1 MKRLQLT
8 PELIA
13 KIKAAVGEDVDP
25 SNFAV
30 FENVSLNTLPLPGK
44 QGGLFE
50 NARVSALTLKQMA
63 DAINAQDGSLPLMLL
78 HDMDAMPVG
87 RVFEGATGMN
97 PTGDAELRTLFYVD
111 PTEEK
116 LAAKVDNGTIDEV
129 SVQFL
134 ASEILCSECSFDYR
148 GEDASFENL
157 LTRTCA
163 NGHTVGEDGVHVRLV
178 GLAAFTELSL
188 VPRGAANKPKIVGKS
203 QSKLAAPL
211 QRLAAKGFEVSELF
225 CAASLGEVNVDLTAL
240 LARNEEIVTE
250 NVTLKAQVTSLTGER
265 DTATA
270 ALEAANGTIGER
282 DTRIAELETE
292 LAAANEVDGAAAA
305 AERDEAKTF
314 LAEIFNKLAVAA
326 GEENIQAPETI
337 ADLKAGIEQ
346 RQAKLSAILPV
357 GGAAASTQT
366 AKPEVGAKFN
376 ASLASVLVGN
386 R

>member
-8 PELIA
+8 SELIA
-13 KIKAAVGEDVDP
+13 KIKAAVGDDVDP
-25 SNFAV
+25 SGFAV
-30 FENVSLNTLPLPGK
+30 FESISLNTLPLPGK

-50 NARVSALTLKQMA
+50 NATVSALTLKQMA
-63 DAINAQDGSLPLMLL
+63 DSLNSGNTLPLMLI
-78 HDMDAMPVG
+78 HNMDELPVG
-87 RVFEGATGMN
+87 RVFEGGVGY
-97 PTGDAELRTLFYVD
+97 GDAGEAELRTLFYVD
-111 PTEEK
+111 PTESK
-116 LAAKVDNGTIDEV
+116 LADKVDNGTLDEV

-148 GEDASFENL
+148 GEDATFENL
-157 LTRTCA
+157 LTRTCE
-163 NGHTVGEDGVHVRLV
+163 NGHTVGTDGVHVRLV

-188 VPRGAANKPKIVGKS
+188 VPRGAANKPKIVGQS

-240 LARNEEIVTE
+240 LARNEEIVTD
-250 NVTLKAQVTSLTGER
+250 NVTLKATVTSLTAER

-282 DTRIAELETE
+282 DTRITALEAELATAQ
-292 LAAANEVDGAAAA
+292 AADGAAAT
-305 AERDEAKTF
+305 AERDEAKTY
-314 LAEIFNKLAVAA
+314 LTEIFNAVAIAA
-326 GEENIQAPETI
+326 GVENPQAPETI

-346 RQAKLSAILPV
+346 HRAKLSAILPV

-366 AKPEVGAKFN
+366 AEPEHGAKFN
-376 ASLASVLVGN
+376 AAHVGAFAVN

>member
-1 MKRLQLT
+1 
-8 PELIA
+8 
-13 KIKAAVGEDVDP
+13 
-25 SNFAV
+25 
-30 FENVSLNTLPLPGK
+30 
-44 QGGLFE
+44 
-50 NARVSALTLKQMA
+50 
-63 DAINAQDGSLPLMLL
+63 
-78 HDMDAMPVG
+78 MDAMPVG

-314 LAEIFNKLAVAA
+314 LSEIFNKLAVAA
-326 GEENIQAPETI
+326 GEENVQAPETI

>member
-8 PELIA
+8 SELIA
-13 KIKAAVGEDVDP
+13 KIKAAVGDDVDP
-25 SNFAV
+25 SGFAV
-30 FENVSLNTLPLPGK
+30 FESISLNTLPLPGK

-50 NARVSALTLKQMA
+50 NATVSALTLKQMA
-63 DAINAQDGSLPLMLL
+63 DSLNSGNTLPLMLI
-78 HDMDAMPVG
+78 HNMDELPVG
-87 RVFEGATGMN
+87 RVFEGGVGY
-97 PTGDAELRTLFYVD
+97 GDAGEAELRTLFYVD
-111 PTEEK
+111 PTESK
-116 LAAKVDNGTIDEV
+116 LADKVDNGTLDEV

-148 GEDASFENL
+148 GEDATFENL
-157 LTRTCA
+157 LTRTCE
-163 NGHTVGEDGVHVRLV
+163 NGHTVGTDGVHVRLV

-188 VPRGAANKPKIVGKS
+188 VPRGAANKPKIVGQS

-240 LARNEEIVTE
+240 LARNEEIVTD
-250 NVTLKAQVTSLTGER
+250 NVTLKATVTSLTAER

-282 DTRIAELETE
+282 DTRITELEAELTTAQ
-292 LAAANEVDGAAAA
+292 AADGAAAT
-305 AERDEAKTF
+305 AERDEAKTY
-314 LAEIFNKLAVAA
+314 LTEIYNAVAIAA
-326 GEENIQAPETI
+326 GVENPQAPETI

-346 RQAKLSAILPV
+346 HRAKLSAILPV

-366 AKPEVGAKFN
+366 AEPEHGAKFN
-376 ASLASVLVGN
+376 AAHVGAFAVN